1 MSTSKMCKRFY
12 TTDLGIMDKI
22 TGEILPDE
30 EWFVFRASDICVDY
44 MLEAYIKKCKFVGGS
59 KAHIDAI
66 QALLDRVRDY
76 QRENPRKLFV
86 D

>member
-12 TTDLGIMDKI
+12 TTHLGIMDRI

-30 EWFVFRASDICVDY
+30 EWFVFRASDMCVDH
-44 MLEAYIKKCKFVGGS
+44 MLEAYIKKCKWIGGS
-59 KAHIDAI
+59 KDHIYAI
-66 QALLDRVRDY
+66 EQLLERVKDY
-76 QRENPRKLFV
+76 QEKNPDKLFV